1 MWIWFAVQKTF
12 DVLIVVYLVSL
23 IQFGHCFHHTFC
35 LYIILSNL
43 GYRGYYLRSPLD
55 FILDA
60 TLMVSPNRQYR
71 GSFDPTIPAM
81 HGPVK

>member
-23 IQFGHCFHHTFC
+23 NTIWSLFSPYF
-35 LYIILSNL
+35 LYIFLSNL

>member
-23 IQFGHCFHHTFC
+23 NTIWSLFSPYF

-43 GYRGYYLRSPLD
+43 GYRGYYLRSPFD